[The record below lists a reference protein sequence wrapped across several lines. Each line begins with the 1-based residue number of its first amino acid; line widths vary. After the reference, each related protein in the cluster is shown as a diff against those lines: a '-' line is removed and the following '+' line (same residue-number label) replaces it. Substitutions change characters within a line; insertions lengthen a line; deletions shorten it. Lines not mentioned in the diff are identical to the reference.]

1 MKEFNPERHRIETA
15 SALEVVTSA
24 GHQEHHAAYVGLD
37 VHKEAIAVAVAEPG
51 RAEPVYRGEIANKPK
66 SIEKLIGKL
75 SAAYDGA
82 LLQFCYEAGPCGYVL
97 YRQILACGHDCQVV
111 APSRIPRTP
120 GERIKTDR
128 RDALKLARLLRAG
141 DLTAVWVPDRDQ
153 EMMRDLSRARDDM
166 KGQER
171 KARQQ
176 LNAFVL
182 RHGHHWPRGKSRW
195 TQAHYNWL
203 ESLRFEHP
211 WQQVTLQEYID
222 AVKAA
227 SARVAQLSG
236 HLMRA
241 LPEWSLAPVVDSLIA
256 LRGIDKLAATVLLA
270 ELGDISRFDSPRELM
285 AFLGLVPSEH
295 TSGPR
300 RRQGGITLT
309 GNGHARPCWSNRP
322 GATGFR
328 PAKPCTSSARRSM
341 PRNWP
346 RRLLGRPRYACAGAI
361 ARLPGRGRTP
371 RWSAWRSPAS
381 WPASSGTSCASRWRA
396 RHRRRPEKAAHQFG
410 RIAAIMIGQ

>member
-1 MKEFNPERHRIETA
+1 MKEFNLEQHRIETA
-15 SALEVVTSA
+15 SALEIVTNA
-24 GHQEHHAAYVGLD
+24 EQPERHAAYVGLD
-37 VHKEAIAVAVAEPG
+37 VHKETIAVAVAQPG
-51 RAEPVYRGEIANKPK
+51 RSEPEYRGEIANKPK
-66 SIEKLIGKL
+66 SVQKLLDKL
-75 SAAYDGA
+75 SEAYGGG
-82 LLQFCYEAGPCGYVL
+82 LLLFCYEAGPCGYVL

-128 RDALKLARLLRAG
+128 RDALKLARLLRGG
-141 DLTAVWVPDRDQ
+141 DLTPVWVPDQEQ

-195 TQAHYNWL
+195 TQTHYNWL

-227 SARVAQLSG
+227 SARVAQLSD

-241 LPEWSLAPVVDSLIA
+241 LPEWSLAPVVDGLIA
-256 LRGIDKLAATVLLA
+256 LRGVDKLAAIVLLA

-300 RRQGGITLT
+300 RRQGGITLS
-309 GNGHARPCWSNRP
+309 GNSHARRMLVESAWSYR
-322 GATGFR
+322 F
-328 PAKPCTSSARRSM
+328 PARQTMHLKRKAVNASESAKQIA
-341 PRNWP
+341 WKAQV
-346 RRLLGRPRYACAGAI
+346 RLCGRYRTLTRAGKNTKVVCVAI
-361 ARLPGRGRTP
+361 ARELAGFIWDIVRQHMAR
-371 RWSAWRSPAS
+371 PA
-381 WPASSGTSCASRWRA
+381 PQ
-396 RHRRRPEKAAHQFG
+396 AA
-410 RIAAIMIGQ
+410 

>member
-1 MKEFNPERHRIETA
+1 MSKFNPEKQRIETA

-24 GHQEHHAAYVGLD
+24 GQERRHAAYVGLD
-37 VHKEAIAVAVAEPG
+37 VHKESIAVALAEPG

-66 SIEKLIGKL
+66 SIEKLIAKL
-75 SAAYDGA
+75 SEAYDGA

-111 APSRIPRTP
+111 APSKIPRTP

-128 RDALKLARLLRAG
+128 RDALKLARLLRSG

-195 TQAHYNWL
+195 NPTHYNWL
-203 ESLRFEHP
+203 ESLRFEQA
-211 WQQVTLQEYID
+211 WQQVVLQEYID
-222 AVKAA
+222 AAKAA
-227 SARVAQLSG
+227 SARVAQLSD
-236 HLMRA
+236 HMMRA
-241 LPEWSLAPVVDSLIA
+241 LPEWSLGPVVDSLIA
-256 LRGIDKLAATVLLA
+256 LRGIDKLAAIVLLA
-270 ELGDISRFDSPRELM
+270 ELGDISRFDSPRQLM

-295 TSGPR
+295 SSGAR

-309 GNGHARPCWSNRP
+309 GNGHARRMLVESAWSYRFP
-322 GATGFR
+322 ARQTLHLKR
-328 PAKPCTSSARRSM
+328 KAVHASEPAKTIAWAAQKRLCARYRTLT
-341 PRNWP
+341 R
-346 RRLLGRPRYACAGAI
+346 AGKNTKVVCVAI
-361 ARLPGRGRTP
+361 ARELAGFIWDIVRHEMP
-371 RWSAWRSPAS
+371 RL
-381 WPASSGTSCASRWRA
+381 GLQ
-396 RHRRRPEKAAHQFG
+396 EG
-410 RIAAIMIGQ
+410 